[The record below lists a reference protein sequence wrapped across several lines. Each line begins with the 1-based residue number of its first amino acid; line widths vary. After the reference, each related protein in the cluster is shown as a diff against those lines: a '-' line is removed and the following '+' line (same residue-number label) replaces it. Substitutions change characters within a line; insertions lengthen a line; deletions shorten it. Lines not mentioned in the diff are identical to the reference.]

1 MNPEPQVFL
10 RGKGRARIITGSGR
24 GSDEARTIEKWLT
37 GRSDVVRF
45 ERRKSTGE
53 FDIDYD
59 DADDLHGHFLR
70 SLRDKLHTLKRRQPF
85 DVQPV
90 HSLPGRVRVRVTG
103 IHPQQLAALTL
114 LVGGL
119 PGVTDSEHR
128 PGINSTLIVY
138 DASTVSEE
146 RILDFLRQREPAD
159 LSGKGQKPTQLRW
172 MGAVSDTSALIL
184 CLSRM
189 APFPVMAYWITLNA
203 LRPLRR
209 SLEAFSEGRI
219 SIDLLDVAATF
230 AALATGRPITAAF
243 VLWMVGVGDL
253 LLDVSANIARSA
265 MAPLVRLT
273 EQEAFRVRGD
283 ESIERVPV
291 HRLET
296 GDRIMVSTGHAI
308 VADGKVV
315 SGLAEVDQKA
325 LTGES
330 GLVSKKEGAS
340 LFASTVVAEGQIV
353 VEVESSGRNTEA
365 AKIASVLESVGSK
378 PTTLQR
384 NALDFASRLVLPTFG
399 VAGLAAALSGDVTR
413 AVCVLITDFGTG
425 IRIAVPTSAMTAV
438 ALAAREG
445 VLVKGAQYLER
456 LSKTDLIIFDKTGT
470 LTNGMPEVVEVV
482 TKNGFK
488 ESELI
493 ELCASAESQYEH
505 PVAKALTSYARLKN
519 IPLVDPEPGSEDY
532 VVGLGFSARVKG
544 HRVRVGRASWME
556 SQKLNI
562 KPIKKDLARL
572 KENQVSTLCVAI
584 GHKVVGLI
592 GYADGTRPEAARMVE
607 KLCAN
612 GKRKIVLLSGDNS
625 EVVKKV
631 AREVG
636 IDAAV
641 GGLLPD
647 QKADYVK
654 RMQAEGHV
662 VAMVGDGINDVPAL
676 ASADVGISIAGSTT
690 MALEMADVI
699 LLEGGLARLEKA
711 FRISDQAME
720 KVRQNL
726 GIIIVPNAIAIA
738 LGALGLISPPVAA
751 VINNGATILAVLVGT
766 APLLM
771 GPSVV
776 AGSSKENEL

>member
-1 MNPEPQVFL
+1 MIPTLQVL
-10 RGKGRARIITGSGR
+10 LCGKSRARIITGSGR
-24 GSDEARTIEKWLT
+24 DSAEARAIEKWLA

-45 ERRKSTGE
+45 ERQNSTGE

-59 DADDLHGHFLR
+59 DGDDLRGHFLR
-70 SLRDKLHTLKRRQPF
+70 ALRDKLHTLKRREPF

-103 IHPQQLAALTL
+103 IHVQQLAALTV
-114 LVGGL
+114 LVEGL
-119 PGVTDSEHR
+119 PGVKHSKHW
-128 PGINSTLIVY
+128 PGSNSTLIFY
-138 DASTVSEE
+138 DANRVSEE
-146 RILDFLRQREPAD
+146 RIVDFLRKREPAD
-159 LSGKGQKPTQLRW
+159 LSGKGQRPTQLRW
-172 MGAVSDTSALIL
+172 LGAVSDTSALIL

-189 APFPVMAYWITLNA
+189 ASFPVMACWITLNA
-203 LRPLRR
+203 LRPLHR
-209 SLEAFSEGRI
+209 SLEALGEGRI
-219 SIDLLDVAATF
+219 SIDLLDVAATS

-265 MAPLVRLT
+265 MAPLVKLT
-273 EQEAFRVRGD
+273 EQEAFRVLAD

-291 HRLET
+291 HRLER

-315 SGLAEVDQKA
+315 SGLAEADQKA

-330 GLVSKKEGAS
+330 GLVSKKEGAPV
-340 LFASTVVAEGQIV
+340 FASTVVAEGQIV

-365 AKIASVLESVGSK
+365 AKVASVLETVGSK

-384 NALDFASRLVLPTFG
+384 NALDFAGQLVLPTFG
-399 VAGLAAALSGDVTR
+399 VAALTGDVTR
-413 AVCVLITDFGTG
+413 AVCILITDFGTG

-470 LTNGMPEVVEVV
+470 LTNGVPEVVEVV

-488 ESELI
+488 ESELMQ
-493 ELCASAESQYEH
+493 LCASAESQYEH
-505 PVAKALTSYARLKN
+505 PVAKALTSYARLKD
-519 IPLVDPEPGSEDY
+519 IPLVEPEHGSEDY

-544 HRVRVGRASWME
+544 HRVRVGRASWMK
-556 SQKLNI
+556 SQKLKI

-572 KENQVSTLCVAI
+572 KENQVSTLCAAV
-584 GHKVVGLI
+584 GHEVVGLI
-592 GYADGTRPEAARMVE
+592 GYSDGTRPEAARMVE
-607 KLCAN
+607 KLRAN
-612 GKRKIVLLSGDNS
+612 GKRKVVLLSGDNS
-625 EVVKKV
+625 EVVNKV

-636 IDAAV
+636 IDDAV

-654 RMQAEGHV
+654 KMQAAGHV
-662 VAMVGDGINDVPAL
+662 VAMVGDGVNDVPAL
-676 ASADVGISIAGSTT
+676 AAADVGISIAGSTT
-690 MALEMADVI
+690 VALEMADVI

-751 VINNGATILAVLVGT
+751 IINNGATILAVLVGT
-766 APLLM
+766 APLLI
-771 GPSVV
+771 GPAGV
-776 AGSSKENEL
+776 AGSSTGKEL